1 MELRIQ
7 KEWNADLND
16 GNSKTYKEFS
26 LILEKE
32 VRYGTSLP
40 FVNYR
45 SRTRFHIIHFDFD
58 EVFMY
63 IC

>member
-7 KEWNADLND
+7 KEWTADLND

-32 VRYGTSLP
+32 VRYGTSLS
-40 FVNYR
+40 FANFIFQAVL
-45 SRTRFHIIHFDFD
+45 F
-58 EVFMY
+58 
-63 IC
+63 